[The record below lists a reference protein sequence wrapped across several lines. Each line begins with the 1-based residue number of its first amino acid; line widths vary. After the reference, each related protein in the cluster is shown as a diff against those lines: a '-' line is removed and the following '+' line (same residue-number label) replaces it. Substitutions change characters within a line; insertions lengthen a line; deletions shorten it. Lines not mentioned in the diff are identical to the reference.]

1 MNYFIIRTI
10 TNGDQFMEK
19 LNVTNDRDATIEMCD
34 TWHALSRY
42 DQDRTENFFLIK
54 TDLDEDG
61 NFDFENGIFI
71 DAIK

>member
-1 MNYFIIRTI
+1 MSYFIIRTI
-10 TNGDQFMEK
+10 TNGDQFLEK
-19 LNVTNDRDATIEMCD
+19 LNVTNDRDAAIEMHD
-34 TWHALSRY
+34 TWYALSRY